1 MALSLDLTNVTERP
15 KLANMVP
22 NRKSL
27 IGLAREELK
36 QVLIDIGIP
45 EKQCN
50 MRTSQ
55 LWHWLYVRGVSD
67 FSAMKNIS
75 KDMRNLLSENFSS

>member
-1 MALSLDLTNVTERP
+1 MALSLDLTNATERP
-15 KLANMVP
+15 KFANMVP

-45 EKQCN
+45 EKQCK
-50 MRTSQ
+50 MR
-55 LWHWLYVRGVSD
+55 LY
-67 FSAMKNIS
+67 
-75 KDMRNLLSENFSS
+75 